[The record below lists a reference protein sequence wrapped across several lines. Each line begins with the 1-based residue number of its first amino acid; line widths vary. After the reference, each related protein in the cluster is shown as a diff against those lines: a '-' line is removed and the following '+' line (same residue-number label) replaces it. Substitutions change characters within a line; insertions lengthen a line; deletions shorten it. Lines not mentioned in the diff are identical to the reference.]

1 MAHIPLAIKILPTV
15 LIVLLLTSTPAY
27 AYLDPGTG
35 SLLFAAIS
43 GLVASAYFAFKGLV
57 YRLSSLIGIINKT
70 SAKHGTKYGI
80 VLYSE
85 GNQYHSTFAPL
96 IQALAERNTPCV
108 YLSSDPDDPGLHADY
123 PLLETEFIGRGNL
136 AYRRLNW
143 LQADLCV
150 FTTPGLDVL
159 QIRRSSGVKHY
170 CHIVHA
176 PTDIWLYELFSFDYF
191 DTVMCS
197 GEHQIRSLRAL
208 EQKRG
213 TPPKTL
219 LKTGCVYFDG
229 LLKLAR
235 VDGTANPSNPASS
248 ARNLLIAPT
257 WGQNSLLARY
267 GNVLLHILLDA
278 GHRVI
283 VRPHPQSFVSDKTLI
298 NHLEKTWRGKANLQ
312 WDTRSDAYPSMA
324 AADMLISD
332 ISGII
337 FDYAFVLE
345 KPVITIAAQP
355 DLCGKEAID
364 LPEDETIWELDAI
377 GKLSTVVPEAQID
390 HLPAII
396 QQLSTTP
403 FYPASQTRQLCTES
417 VFNFG
422 AAGPVAAEQLIAI
435 RQGLGVSSGT

>member
-1 MAHIPLAIKILPTV
+1 MAHIPLSIKILPTV
-15 LIVLLLTSTPAY
+15 LIILVLTSTPAY

-43 GLVASAYFAFKGLV
+43 GLVASAYFALKGLM
-57 YRLSSLIGIINKT
+57 YRLSSLIGLVNKT
-70 SAKHGTKYGI
+70 SARHRQKYGI

-85 GNQYHSTFAPL
+85 GGQYSSTFVPL
-96 IQALAERNTPCV
+96 IQALAERNVPCV
-108 YLSSDPDDPGLHADY
+108 YLSSDPDDPGLRADY
-123 PLLETEFIGRGNL
+123 PLLETEFIGRGNA

-143 LQADLCV
+143 LEADLCV

-159 QIRRSSGVKHY
+159 QIRRSPRVKHY

-191 DTVMCS
+191 DTLMCS

-208 EQKRG
+208 EQTRG

-229 LLKLAR
+229 LLRRAR
-235 VDGTANPSNPASS
+235 ADGAANPSPSGSS
-248 ARNLLIAPT
+248 TRTLLIAPT
-257 WGQNSLLARY
+257 WGQNSLLLRC
-267 GNVLLHILLDA
+267 GNALLHTLLDT

-298 NHLEKTWRGKANLQ
+298 NDFEKTWQGSANVQ
-312 WDTRSDAYPSMA
+312 WDTSNDAYSSMA
-324 AADMLISD
+324 AAAVLISD

-337 FDYAFVLE
+337 FDYAFVFE
-345 KPVITIAAQP
+345 KPVITIAAHP

-364 LPEDETIWELDAI
+364 LPEGETIWELDAI
-377 GKLSTVVPEAQID
+377 GKLSTVVPVAQID
-390 HLPAII
+390 QLPTII
-396 QQLSTTP
+396 QQLALPSAP
-403 FYPASQTRQLCTES
+403 RSQARRLCAES
-417 VFNFG
+417 LFHFG
-422 AAGPVAAEQLIAI
+422 EAGAVAAEQLIAI
-435 RQGLGVSSGT
+435 QQGLEIDRR